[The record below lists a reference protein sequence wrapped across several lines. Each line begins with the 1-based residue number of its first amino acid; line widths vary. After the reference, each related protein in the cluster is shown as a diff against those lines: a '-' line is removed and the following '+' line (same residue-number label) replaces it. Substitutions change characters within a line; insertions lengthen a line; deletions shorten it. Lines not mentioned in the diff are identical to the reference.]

1 MKTTKFIMNRTI
13 LFFSILLSSLLSE
26 QVLAQTLYW
35 GITDTKLPYI
45 AMIRA
50 QARGAMVIYNPDT
63 CEEIGTA
70 CGFFIDHASAHAH
83 LNHLLLPPEAYS
95 PISEAQADCWVAKN
109 GKPDEVFAAVQLLL
123 DDNRNPNLNIIGDP
137 ALRAEKIRACAEV
150 AGNWIED

>member
-1 MKTTKFIMNRTI
+1 MNRTI